1 MDFYFCR
8 FYIYFVGSE
17 YLFYYRR
24 MKVRV
29 ICFIIE
35 GEIEVWGVMFG
46 LCLGGGK
53 VGIFS
58 VGGFLRWFYKCL
70 GYR

>member
-1 MDFYFCR
+1 M
-8 FYIYFVGSE
+8 
-17 YLFYYRR
+17 
-24 MKVRV
+24 RV